1 MRLCEPAV
9 SAEVE
14 IEAVPALRVAVPSDV
29 APSRKVTVPPVG
41 VVGPVTLATV
51 AVSVVDCPNTDGL
64 TELVRVVVVFS
75 TTTKVPVSVGVSLQP
90 PEPVAFTVRVV
101 EPGGVVAELVLMV
114 RVDDVGLE
122 LEIVPGLK
130 VAFAPVG
137 RTLVTVSAALQ
148 AAPLPL
154 KFPATE

>member
-1 MRLCEPAV
+1 MRLCGPVV

-64 TELVRVVVVFS
+64 TELVSVERCS
-75 TTTKVPVSVGVSLQP
+75 QRQPVSLYSMQCPLDTSRHRFP
-90 PEPVAFTVRVV
+90 
-101 EPGGVVAELVLMV
+101 
-114 RVDDVGLE
+114 
-122 LEIVPGLK
+122 
-130 VAFAPVG
+130 
-137 RTLVTVSAALQ
+137 Q
-148 AAPLPL
+148 AQ
-154 KFPATE
+154 